1 VEYLRSGEKEMR
13 FLMENWRKY
22 LKEAEIDWD
31 EFGFSDEE
39 RGEAKPSTPAYEDLV
54 ALDRGDT
61 FTIGNRKPVYR
72 VIGAPTESGIVG
84 SQTKTVVIDGS
95 AERKSYIVRGV
106 TEDFEVAAFEVI
118 GSGPKTKDNPRGKP
132 GVVSNIVKG
141 EQLEE
146 GDWQKDVVT
155 PNYNKQLKNVLRHG
169 GNKTKAKPFGKKS
182 RIDYRG
188 SAPPTAPGQ

>member
-1 VEYLRSGEKEMR
+1 
-13 FLMENWRKY
+13 MENFRKY

-39 RGEAKPSTPAYEDLV
+39 RGESQPSSQAYEELV
-54 ALDRGDT
+54 SLDRGDT

-84 SQTKTVVIDGS
+84 SQIKTVVIDGS
-95 AERKSYIVRGV
+95 AERKSYIVMGV

-118 GSGPKTKDNPRGKP
+118 GSGAKTATEPRGKP

-141 EQLEE
+141 EQE
-146 GDWQKDVVT
+146 
-155 PNYNKQLKNVLRHG
+155 
-169 GNKTKAKPFGKKS
+169 
-182 RIDYRG
+182 
-188 SAPPTAPGQ
+188 